1 MILCFIHYFLL
12 LQLSRIYEMMAT
24 SSRLSCVGNYNIL
37 KNWHTWKKN
46 TTNLIPM
53 PNRFNGICFSSIST
67 PKHCMVNTIMIRT
80 SHTRNFI
87 LFKTQSLMEWWLINT
102 PLWQVFSYLLSN
114 ISCFIDA
121 IVLLDYRPMRSTS
134 KVLKHYNGVLYCSFC
149 FLYID
154 MFNLCCPT

>member
-12 LQLSRIYEMMAT
+12 LQLNSIYEMMAT
-24 SSRLSCVGNYNIL
+24 SSRISCVGNYNIL

-53 PNRFNGICFSSIST
+53 PNRFNGIFFSIIST

-87 LFKTQSLMEWWLINT
+87 LFKTQSLMEWWLISLVT
-102 PLWQVFSYLLSN
+102 SIQLCVVKYLML
-114 ISCFIDA
+114 
-121 IVLLDYRPMRSTS
+121 YRCHRS
-134 KVLKHYNGVLYCSFC
+134 LRLQANENNF
-149 FLYID
+149 
-154 MFNLCCPT
+154 